1 MLAKAASLALNS
13 FLENLLLRLALS
25 LATVLTCLSAV
36 AAEPPV
42 AVLDRAVW
50 PEALNTPVLFDVASR
65 AEIMGF
71 ARELSDSETLTDV
84 ALGQRLDLHQLN
96 TEEVNK
102 LRKRLWQRLW
112 ENYDRAQQSCEQ
124 DASFCYAIDD
134 VESLRREASTF
145 QVANDS
151 FYAKWLIPGKQFNV
165 DYLNELLHMA
175 ALFPQISSE
184 VARFNDDE
192 LTGDELNDRVFLLTF
207 DGGPS
212 LATGP
217 TDWMTDYLRKQ
228 MMSATFFVLGNSVE
242 LRRDNQP
249 DEDLPA
255 LYAGQC
261 VGVQGW
267 QYRSHSQWNDWKD
280 SIQRSVALVR
290 TQLPGSFVP
299 LFRPP
304 YGQRR
309 ADSGAYF
316 AAQQLKVALWNIDA
330 EDSQLTAAQSA
341 DRVMTLML
349 LWRRGMIAFHDV
361 QDRAKTAVPA
371 ILQQTAESGIAWEQ
385 CHQFD

>member
-1 MLAKAASLALNS
+1 M
-13 FLENLLLRLALS
+13 RLALS
-25 LATVLTCLSAV
+25 LATVLTCLTAV

-50 PEALNTPVLFDVASR
+50 PEALTSPVLFDVASR

-71 ARELSDSETLTDV
+71 ARELIDSEALNDI

-96 TEEVNK
+96 MEEVNS
-102 LRKRLWQRLW
+102 LRARLWQRLW
-112 ENYDRAQQSCEQ
+112 ENYDKAQQSCEQ

-134 VESLRREASTF
+134 LASLRREAATF
-145 QVANDS
+145 QVASDS
-151 FYAKWLIPGKQFNV
+151 FYAQWLIPGKQFNT

-184 VARFNDDE
+184 VARFNDQE
-192 LTGDELNDRVFLLTF
+192 LTGEELNDRVFLLTF
-207 DGGPS
+207 EGGPS

-228 MMSATFFVLGNSVE
+228 KMSATFFVLGNSIE

-249 DEDLPA
+249 DEDLQA
-255 LYAGQC
+255 LYADQC

-290 TQLPGSFVP
+290 GQLPASFVP

-309 ADSGAYF
+309 ADSGGYF
-316 AAQQLKVALWNIDA
+316 AGQQLKVALWNIDA
-330 EDSQLTAAQSA
+330 EDSQLTATQSA

-361 QDRAKTAVPA
+361 QDRAKGAVPA